1 LYKGRRKEILAAIYK
16 GRKKIDVEEIPIP
29 EINEN
34 ELLIKVKASNICGT
48 DIKILQYGY
57 RQMKEG
63 EHRILGHEV
72 VGEVI
77 KKGENVSM
85 FDLGDRVAVA
95 PNIGC
100 GHCYLCTA
108 GYNNLCNDCK
118 AFGIGLD
125 GGFAEYMKVTEKAII
140 GGNLMIIPENL
151 SFLEASINEPFSCVY
166 NAYESL
172 KTSPIDN
179 VLIIGAGAM
188 GLLHLILSK
197 IAGARKLM
205 VSDISD
211 DRLKLAKKYGADIIL
226 NPSKVNLKEEV
237 FIHTGGKGADVVITA
252 CSIPSVQEEALD
264 LAAKLGR
271 INFFGGLP
279 EGKDSIM
286 FKSNIVHYRQLKITA
301 TTGSTISQFIKSME
315 ILSKKEFDIRGLIT
329 HTFSLEEIEEAF
341 GKAIFGE
348 GLKISIVP

>member
-1 LYKGRRKEILAAIYK
+1 M
-16 GRKKIDVEEIPIP
+16 
-29 EINEN
+29 
-34 ELLIKVKASNICGT
+34 IKVKACNICGT
-48 DIKILQYGY
+48 DIKILKYGY
-57 RQMKEG
+57 HKIKEG
-63 EHRILGHEV
+63 EHQILGHEV
-72 VGEVI
+72 TGEVI
-77 KKGENVSM
+77 KKGGNLSV
-85 FDLGDRVAVA
+85 FNLGDRVAVA

-100 GHCYLCTA
+100 GHCYLCAA
-108 GYNNLCNDCK
+108 GYNNLCNDYE
-118 AFGIGLD
+118 AFGISLD
-125 GGFAEYMKVTEKAII
+125 GGFAEYMKVPYKAII
-140 GGNLMIIPENL
+140 NGNLIKIPKNL

-172 KTSPIDN
+172 KTGTSDN

-197 IAGARKLM
+197 IAGAKKVI

-211 DRLKLAKKYGADIIL
+211 DRLKLAKKYGADVTL

-237 FIHTGGKGADVVITA
+237 FVNTRGKGADVIITA
-252 CSIPSVQEEALD
+252 CSIPSVQEEALN

-286 FKSNIVHYRQLKITA
+286 FKSNIVHYRQLKITG

-315 ILSKKEFDIRGLIT
+315 ILENKKFDIRGLIT
-329 HTFSLEEIEEAF
+329 YTFTLEKIEDAF
-341 GKAIFGE
+341 EKAISGE
-348 GLKISIVP
+348 GLKVSIVPKK

>member
-1 LYKGRRKEILAAIYK
+1 
-16 GRKKIDVEEIPIP
+16 
-29 EINEN
+29 
-34 ELLIKVKASNICGT
+34 
-48 DIKILQYGY
+48 
-57 RQMKEG
+57 MKEE

-72 VGEVI
+72 VGEVV
-77 KKGENVSM
+77 KKGKNVSILN
-85 FDLGDRVAVA
+85 LGDRVAIA
-95 PNIGC
+95 PNVGC
-100 GHCYLCTA
+100 GHCYLCVA
-108 GYNNLCNDCK
+108 GYNNLCNDYE
-118 AFGIGLD
+118 AFGITLD
-125 GGFAEYMKVTEKAII
+125 GGFAEYMKVTDKAII
-140 GGNLMIIPENL
+140 GGNLIKIPENL

-179 VLIIGAGAM
+179 VLIAGAGAI

-211 DRLKLAKKYGADIIL
+211 DRLKLAKKYGADITL

-237 FIHTGGKGADVVITA
+237 FNHTVGKGADVIITA
-252 CSIPSVQEEALD
+252 CSVPSVQEEALD

-286 FKSNIVHYRQLKITA
+286 FKSNIVHYRQLRITG

-329 HTFSLEEIEEAF
+329 HTFGLKEIEDAF
-341 GKAIFGE
+341 EKVISGK
-348 GLKISIVP
+348 GLKIAIVP

>member
-1 LYKGRRKEILAAIYK
+1 M
-16 GRKKIDVEEIPIP
+16 P

-34 ELLIKVKASNICGT
+34 ELLIKVKDCNICGT
-48 DIKILQYGY
+48 DIKILKYGY
-57 RQMKEG
+57 HKIKEG

-72 VGEVI
+72 VGEIV
-77 KKGENVSM
+77 KKGGNV
-85 FDLGDRVAVA
+85 FIFNLGDRIAIA

-100 GHCYLCTA
+100 GHCILCA
-108 GYNNLCNDCK
+108 SGYNNLCDDYE
-118 AFGIGLD
+118 AFGISLD
-125 GGFAEYMKVTEKAII
+125 GGFAEYMKITNKAII
-140 GGNLMIIPENL
+140 GGNLIKIPENL

-172 KTSPIDN
+172 KTGPSDS

-197 IAGARKLM
+197 IAGAKRII
-205 VSDISD
+205 VSDISA
-211 DRLKLAKKYGADIIL
+211 DRLKLAKKYRADITL

-237 FIHTGGKGADVVITA
+237 FINTGGKGADVIITA
-252 CSIPSVQEEALD
+252 CSVPSVQEEALD

-286 FKSNIVHYRQLKITA
+286 FKSNVVHYRQLKITA

-315 ILSKKEFDIRGLIT
+315 ILGNKKFDIRGLIT
-329 HTFSLEEIEEAF
+329 HTFGLEEIEDAF
-341 GKAIFGE
+341 GKAISGE

>member
-1 LYKGRRKEILAAIYK
+1 M
-16 GRKKIDVEEIPIP
+16 P

-34 ELLIKVKASNICGT
+34 ELLIKVKACNICGT
-48 DIKILQYGY
+48 DIKILKYGY
-57 RQMKEG
+57 HKIKEG
-63 EHRILGHEV
+63 EYRILGHEV
-72 VGEVI
+72 TGEVI
-77 KKGENVSM
+77 KKGRNISA
-85 FDLGDRVAVA
+85 FNLGDRVVVA

-100 GHCYLCTA
+100 GHCYLCVA
-108 GYNNLCNDCK
+108 GYNNLCNDYE
-118 AFGIGLD
+118 AFGVSID
-125 GGFAEYMKVTEKAII
+125 GGFAEYMKVPYKAIVN
-140 GGNLMIIPENL
+140 GNLIKISENL

-172 KTSPIDN
+172 KTCPSDN
-179 VLIIGAGAM
+179 VLIIGAGAI

-197 IAGARKLM
+197 IAGAKKVI

-226 NPSKVNLKEEV
+226 NPLKVNLKEKV
-237 FIHTGGKGADVVITA
+237 FSNTKGKGADVIITA
-252 CSIPSVQEEALD
+252 CSVTSIQEEALD

-286 FKSNIVHYRQLKITA
+286 FRSNIVHYRQLNITA

-315 ILSKKEFDIRGLIT
+315 ILENKKFDIRGLIT
-329 HTFSLEEIEEAF
+329 HTFSLEEIEDAF
-341 GKAIFGE
+341 GKAISGE

>member
-1 LYKGRRKEILAAIYK
+1 
-16 GRKKIDVEEIPIP
+16 
-29 EINEN
+29 
-34 ELLIKVKASNICGT
+34 
-48 DIKILQYGY
+48 
-57 RQMKEG
+57 MKEE

-72 VGEVI
+72 VGEVV
-77 KKGENVSM
+77 KKGKNIST
-85 FDLGDRVAVA
+85 FSLGDRVAVA

-100 GHCYLCTA
+100 GHCYLCVA

-118 AFGIGLD
+118 AFGIHLD
-125 GGFAEYMKVTEKAII
+125 GGFAEYMKVTEKAIV

-179 VLIIGAGAM
+179 VLIIGAGAI

-197 IAGARKLM
+197 IAGAKKVM

-211 DRLKLAKKYGADIIL
+211 DRLKIAKKYGADVIL
-226 NPSKVNLKEEV
+226 NPSKVNLKEEI
-237 FIHTGGKGADVVITA
+237 FIHTGGKGADVIITA

-315 ILSKKEFDIRGLIT
+315 ILENNNFDIRGLIT
-329 HTFSLEEIEEAF
+329 HTFSLKEIDDAF
-341 GKAIFGE
+341 EKAISGE
-348 GLKISIVP
+348 GLKIAIIPKDN

>member
-1 LYKGRRKEILAAIYK
+1 
-16 GRKKIDVEEIPIP
+16 VP

-34 ELLIKVKASNICGT
+34 ELLIKVKACNICGT
-48 DIKILQYGY
+48 DIKILKYGY
-57 RQMKEG
+57 HKIKEG

-77 KKGENVSM
+77 KKGGNVSI
-85 FDLGDRVAVA
+85 FNLGDRVAVA

-100 GHCYLCTA
+100 GHCYLCAA
-108 GYNNLCNDCK
+108 GYNNLCNNVK
-118 AFGIGLD
+118 VFGISID
-125 GGFAEYMKVTEKAII
+125 GGFAEYMKIPCKAIVS
-140 GGNLMIIPENL
+140 GNLIKIPENL
-151 SFLEASINEPFSCVY
+151 SFFEASISEPFSCVY

-172 KTSPIDN
+172 KTSPSDN

-197 IAGARKLM
+197 IAGAKKVI
-205 VSDISD
+205 VSDIND

-226 NPSKVNLKEEV
+226 NPSKVNLKEKV
-237 FIHTGGKGADVVITA
+237 FSNTKGKGTDVIITA
-252 CSIPSVQEEALD
+252 CSIPSIQEEALD

-315 ILSKKEFDIRGLIT
+315 ILENKKFDIRGLIT
-329 HTFSLEEIEEAF
+329 HTFGLEEIEEAF
-341 GKAIFGE
+341 GKAISGE

>member
-1 LYKGRRKEILAAIYK
+1 
-16 GRKKIDVEEIPIP
+16 
-29 EINEN
+29 
-34 ELLIKVKASNICGT
+34 
-48 DIKILQYGY
+48 
-57 RQMKEG
+57 MKEE

-72 VGEVI
+72 VGEVV
-77 KKGENVSM
+77 KKGKNISR
-85 FDLGDRVAVA
+85 FNLGDRVAVA
-95 PNIGC
+95 PNVGC
-100 GHCYLCTA
+100 GYCYLCAA
-108 GYNNLCNDCK
+108 GYNNLCNDYE
-118 AFGIGLD
+118 AFGINLD
-125 GGFAEYMKVTEKAII
+125 GGFAEYMKITDKAII
-140 GGNLMIIPENL
+140 GGNLIIIPENL

-179 VLIIGAGAM
+179 VLIAGAGAI

-211 DRLKLAKKYGADIIL
+211 DRLKLAKKYGADITL

-237 FIHTGGKGADVVITA
+237 FIHTGGKGADVIITA
-252 CSIPSVQEEALD
+252 CSVPSVQEEALD

-286 FKSNIVHYRQLKITA
+286 FKSNIVHYRQLKITG

-329 HTFSLEEIEEAF
+329 HTFGLKEIEDAF
-341 GKAIFGE
+341 EKVISGK
-348 GLKISIVP
+348 GLKIAIVP

>member
-1 LYKGRRKEILAAIYK
+1 M
-16 GRKKIDVEEIPIP
+16 P

-34 ELLIKVKASNICGT
+34 ELLIKVKACNICGT
-48 DIKILQYGY
+48 DIKILKYGY
-57 RQMKEG
+57 HKIKEG

-72 VGEVI
+72 AGEVI
-77 KKGENVSM
+77 KKGGNVYT
-85 FDLGDRVAVA
+85 FNLGDRVVVA

-100 GHCYLCTA
+100 GHCYLCAA
-108 GYNNLCNDCK
+108 GYNNLCNDYE
-118 AFGIGLD
+118 AFGISID
-125 GGFAEYMKVTEKAII
+125 GGFAEYMKVPYKAITN
-140 GGNLMIIPENL
+140 GNLIKIPENL

-172 KTSPIDN
+172 KTCPSDG

-197 IAGARKLM
+197 IAGAKKVI

-226 NPSKVNLKEEV
+226 NPSKVNLKEKV
-237 FIHTGGKGADVVITA
+237 FSNTKGKGADVIITA
-252 CSIPSVQEEALD
+252 CSIPSIQEEALD

-279 EGKDSIM
+279 KGKDSIM

-315 ILSKKEFDIRGLIT
+315 ILENKRK
-329 HTFSLEEIEEAF
+329 
-341 GKAIFGE
+341 
-348 GLKISIVP
+348 

>member
-1 LYKGRRKEILAAIYK
+1 
-16 GRKKIDVEEIPIP
+16 
-29 EINEN
+29 
-34 ELLIKVKASNICGT
+34 
-48 DIKILQYGY
+48 
-57 RQMKEG
+57 MKE
-63 EHRILGHEV
+63 EEYRILGHEV
-72 VGEVI
+72 VGEVV
-77 KKGENVSM
+77 KKGKNIST
-85 FDLGDRVAVA
+85 FNLGDRVAIA

-108 GYNNLCNDCK
+108 GYNNLCNDCE
-118 AFGIGLD
+118 AFGINLD
-125 GGFAEYMKVTEKAII
+125 GGFAEYMKITDKAVI

-151 SFLEASINEPFSCVY
+151 NFLEAAINEPLSCVY

-172 KTSPIDN
+172 KTGPSDS

-197 IAGARKLM
+197 VAGAKNII

-211 DRLKLAKKYGADIIL
+211 VRLKLAKKYGADITL

-237 FIHTGGKGADVVITA
+237 FINTGGKGADIIITA
-252 CSIPSVQEEALD
+252 CSVPSIQEESLD

-286 FKSNIVHYRQLKITA
+286 FRSNIVHYRQLKITA
-301 TTGSTISQFIKSME
+301 TTGSTILQFIKSME

-329 HTFSLEEIEEAF
+329 HTFGLKEIEDAF
-341 GKAIFGE
+341 EKVISGE

>member
-1 LYKGRRKEILAAIYK
+1 MYKGRRKEILAAIYK

-226 NPSKVNLKEEV
+226 NPSKVNLKRKYLLIREE
-237 FIHTGGKGADVVITA
+237 
-252 CSIPSVQEEALD
+252 
-264 LAAKLGR
+264 
-271 INFFGGLP
+271 
-279 EGKDSIM
+279 
-286 FKSNIVHYRQLKITA
+286 
-301 TTGSTISQFIKSME
+301 
-315 ILSKKEFDIRGLIT
+315 KELT
-329 HTFSLEEIEEAF
+329 L
-341 GKAIFGE
+341 
-348 GLKISIVP
+348 

>member
-1 LYKGRRKEILAAIYK
+1 M
-16 GRKKIDVEEIPIP
+16 EEVPVP

-34 ELLIKVKASNICGT
+34 ELLIKVKACNICGT
-48 DIKILQYGY
+48 DIKILKHGY
-57 RQMKEG
+57 HKIKEG

-77 KKGENVSM
+77 KEGGNVPA
-85 FDLGDRVAVA
+85 FNLGDRVVIA

-100 GHCYLCTA
+100 GHCYLCAA
-108 GYNNLCNDCK
+108 GYNNLCDDYE
-118 AFGIGLD
+118 AFGVSID
-125 GGFAEYMKVTEKAII
+125 GGFAEYMKVPYKAVVN
-140 GGNLMIIPENL
+140 GNLIKIPKNL
-151 SFLEASINEPFSCVY
+151 SFLEASISEPFSCVY

-172 KTSPIDN
+172 KTCPSDN

-197 IAGARKLM
+197 IAGAKKVI

-226 NPSKVNLKEEV
+226 NPSKINLKEEV
-237 FIHTGGKGADVVITA
+237 FINTGGKGADVIIIA
-252 CSIPSVQEEALD
+252 CSVSFIQEGALD

-279 EGKDSIM
+279 EGEDSIM
-286 FKSNIVHYRQLKITA
+286 FKSNIVHYRQLKITG
-301 TTGSTISQFIKSME
+301 TTGSTISQFINSME
-315 ILSKKEFDIRGLIT
+315 ILENKKFDIRGLIT
-329 HTFSLEEIEEAF
+329 HIFALEEIEDAF
-341 GKAIFGE
+341 EKVISGE
-348 GLKISIVP
+348 GLKISIVPKK

>member
-1 LYKGRRKEILAAIYK
+1 
-16 GRKKIDVEEIPIP
+16 VP

-34 ELLIKVKASNICGT
+34 ELLIKVKACNICGT
-48 DIKILQYGY
+48 DIKILKYGY
-57 RQMKEG
+57 HKIKEG

-72 VGEVI
+72 VGEVV
-77 KKGENVSM
+77 KKGENLSI
-85 FDLGDRVAVA
+85 FNLGDRVAIA

-100 GHCYLCTA
+100 GHCYLCLA
-108 GYNNLCNDCK
+108 GYNNLCDDYE
-118 AFGIGLD
+118 AFGISLD
-125 GGFAEYMKVTEKAII
+125 GGFAEYMKITNKAII
-140 GGNLMIIPENL
+140 GGNLIKIPENL

-172 KTSPIDN
+172 KTGPSDS

-197 IAGARKLM
+197 IAGAKKII
-205 VSDISD
+205 VSDISA
-211 DRLKLAKKYGADIIL
+211 DRLKLAKKYGADITL
-226 NPSKVNLKEEV
+226 NPSKINLKEEV
-237 FIHTGGKGADVVITA
+237 FINTGGKGADVIITA
-252 CSIPSVQEEALD
+252 CSVTSIQEEALD

-286 FKSNIVHYRQLKITA
+286 FRSNIVHYRQLNITA

-315 ILSKKEFDIRGLIT
+315 ILENKKFDIRGLIT
-329 HTFSLEEIEEAF
+329 RTFSLEEIEDAF
-341 GKAIFGE
+341 GKAISGE

>member
-1 LYKGRRKEILAAIYK
+1 
-16 GRKKIDVEEIPIP
+16 
-29 EINEN
+29 
-34 ELLIKVKASNICGT
+34 
-48 DIKILQYGY
+48 
-57 RQMKEG
+57 MKEE

-72 VGEVI
+72 VGEVV
-77 KKGENVSM
+77 KKGKNISR
-85 FDLGDRVAVA
+85 FNLGDRVAVA
-95 PNIGC
+95 PNVGC
-100 GHCYLCTA
+100 GHCYLCAA
-108 GYNNLCNDCK
+108 GYNNLCNDYE
-118 AFGIGLD
+118 AFGINLD
-125 GGFAEYMKVTEKAII
+125 GGFAEYMKITDKAII
-140 GGNLMIIPENL
+140 GGNLIIIPENL

-179 VLIIGAGAM
+179 VLIAGAGAI

-211 DRLKLAKKYGADIIL
+211 DRLKLAKKYGADITL

-237 FIHTGGKGADVVITA
+237 FNHTVGKGADVIITA
-252 CSIPSVQEEALD
+252 CSVPSVQEEALD
-264 LAAKLGR
+264 LTAKLGR

-286 FKSNIVHYRQLKITA
+286 FKSNIVHYRQLRITG

-329 HTFSLEEIEEAF
+329 HTFGLKEIEDAF
-341 GKAIFGE
+341 EKVISGK

>member
-1 LYKGRRKEILAAIYK
+1 M
-16 GRKKIDVEEIPIP
+16 
-29 EINEN
+29 N
-34 ELLIKVKASNICGT
+34 
-48 DIKILQYGY
+48 Q
-57 RQMKEG
+57 G
-63 EHRILGHEV
+63 ERRILGHEV
-72 VGEVI
+72 AGEIV
-77 KKGENVSM
+77 KKGKNIST
-85 FDLGDRVAVA
+85 FNLGDRVAIA

-100 GHCYLCTA
+100 GHCYLCVA
-108 GYNNLCNDCK
+108 GYNNLCNDYE
-118 AFGIGLD
+118 AFGINLD
-125 GGFAEYMKVTEKAII
+125 GGFAEYMKVTDRAIL
-140 GGNLMIIPENL
+140 GGNLMIIPGNL
-151 SFLEASINEPFSCVY
+151 SFLEASINEPLSCVY

-172 KTSPIDN
+172 QTGPSDS
-179 VLIIGAGAM
+179 VLIMGAGAM

-197 IAGARKLM
+197 IVGAKKVM

-211 DRLKLAKKYGADIIL
+211 DRLKIAKKYKADVTL

-237 FIHTGGKGADVVITA
+237 FIHTGGKGADVIITA

-301 TTGSTISQFIKSME
+301 TTGSTILQFLKSME

-329 HTFSLEEIEEAF
+329 HTFGLEEIEEAF
-341 GKAIFGE
+341 EKAISGE
-348 GLKISIVP
+348 GLKISIVPKDN

>member
-1 LYKGRRKEILAAIYK
+1 LIKGRRKEILAAIYK
-16 GRKKIDVEEIPIP
+16 GRNKIDVEEIPIP

-34 ELLIKVKASNICGT
+34 ELLIKVKACNICGT
-48 DIKILQYGY
+48 DIKILKYGY
-57 RQMKEG
+57 HQIKEG

-72 VGEVI
+72 VGEVV
-77 KKGENVSM
+77 KKGKNISILN
-85 FDLGDRVAVA
+85 LGDRVAIA
-95 PNIGC
+95 PNVGC
-100 GHCYLCTA
+100 GHCYLCVA
-108 GYNNLCNDCK
+108 GYNNLCNDYE
-118 AFGIGLD
+118 AFGITLD
-125 GGFAEYMKVTEKAII
+125 GGFAEYMKVTDKAII
-140 GGNLMIIPENL
+140 GGNLIIIPENL
-151 SFLEASINEPFSCVY
+151 SFLEASINEPLSCVY

-179 VLIIGAGAM
+179 VLIVGAGAI

-197 IAGARKLM
+197 IAGAKKVI

-211 DRLKLAKKYGADIIL
+211 DRLKIAKKYRADITL

-237 FIHTGGKGADVVITA
+237 FINTGGKGADVIITA
-252 CSIPSVQEEALD
+252 CSVPSVQEEALN

-286 FKSNIVHYRQLKITA
+286 FKSNLVHYRQLKITA

-315 ILSKKEFDIRGLIT
+315 ILSNKEFDIRGLIT
-329 HTFSLEEIEEAF
+329 HTFGLEEIKDAF
-341 GKAIFGE
+341 EKVISGK
-348 GLKISIVP
+348 GLKIAIVP

>member
-1 LYKGRRKEILAAIYK
+1 
-16 GRKKIDVEEIPIP
+16 VP

-34 ELLIKVKASNICGT
+34 ELLIKVKACNICGT
-48 DIKILQYGY
+48 GIKILKYGY
-57 RQMKEG
+57 HKIKEG

-72 VGEVI
+72 AGEVV
-77 KKGENVSM
+77 KKGENISI
-85 FDLGDRVAVA
+85 FSLGDRVAIA

-100 GHCYLCTA
+100 GHCYLCA
-108 GYNNLCNDCK
+108 SGYNNLCDDYE
-118 AFGIGLD
+118 AFGINLN
-125 GGFAEYMKVTEKAII
+125 GGFAEYMKITSKAII
-140 GGNLMIIPENL
+140 GGNLIKIPENL

-172 KTSPIDN
+172 KTGPIDN

-197 IAGARKLM
+197 IAGAKKII
-205 VSDISD
+205 VSDISA
-211 DRLKLAKKYGADIIL
+211 DRLKLAKKYGADITL
-226 NPSKVNLKEEV
+226 NPSKVDLKEKV
-237 FIHTGGKGADVVITA
+237 FSNTGGKGADVIITA
-252 CSIPSVQEEALD
+252 CSVPSVQEGALD

-279 EGKDSIM
+279 EGGDSIM

-315 ILSKKEFDIRGLIT
+315 ILGNKEFDIRGLIT
-329 HTFSLEEIEEAF
+329 HTFGLEEIEDAF
-341 GKAIFGE
+341 GKAISGE
-348 GLKISIVP
+348 GLKISIVS

>member
-1 LYKGRRKEILAAIYK
+1 M
-16 GRKKIDVEEIPIP
+16 
-29 EINEN
+29 N
-34 ELLIKVKASNICGT
+34 
-48 DIKILQYGY
+48 Q
-57 RQMKEG
+57 G
-63 EHRILGHEV
+63 ERRILGHEV
-72 VGEVI
+72 AGEIV
-77 KKGENVSM
+77 KKGKNIST
-85 FDLGDRVAVA
+85 FNLGDRVAIA

-100 GHCYLCTA
+100 GHCYLCVA
-108 GYNNLCNDCK
+108 GYNNLCNDYE
-118 AFGIGLD
+118 AFGINLD
-125 GGFAEYMKVTEKAII
+125 GGFAEYMKVTDRAIL
-140 GGNLMIIPENL
+140 GGNLMIIPGNL
-151 SFLEASINEPFSCVY
+151 SFLEASINEPLSCVY

-172 KTSPIDN
+172 QTGPSDS
-179 VLIIGAGAM
+179 VLIMGAGAM

-197 IAGARKLM
+197 IVGAKKVM

-211 DRLKLAKKYGADIIL
+211 DRLKIAKKYKADVTS

-237 FIHTGGKGADVVITA
+237 FIHTGGKGADVIITA

-301 TTGSTISQFIKSME
+301 TTGSTILQFLKSME

-329 HTFSLEEIEEAF
+329 HTFGLEEIEEAF
-341 GKAIFGE
+341 EKAISGE
-348 GLKISIVP
+348 GLKISIVPKDN

>member
-1 LYKGRRKEILAAIYK
+1 M
-16 GRKKIDVEEIPIP
+16 P

-34 ELLIKVKASNICGT
+34 ELLIKVKACNICGT
-48 DIKILQYGY
+48 DIKILKYGY
-57 RQMKEG
+57 HKIKEG
-63 EHRILGHEV
+63 EYRILGHEV
-72 VGEVI
+72 TGEVI
-77 KKGENVSM
+77 KKGRNISA
-85 FDLGDRVAVA
+85 FNLGDRVVVA

-100 GHCYLCTA
+100 GHCYLCVA
-108 GYNNLCNDCK
+108 GYNNLCNDYE
-118 AFGIGLD
+118 AFGISID
-125 GGFAEYMKVTEKAII
+125 GGFAEYMKVPYKAIAN
-140 GGNLMIIPENL
+140 GNLIKIPENL

-172 KTSPIDN
+172 KTCPSDN

-197 IAGARKLM
+197 IAGAKKVI

-226 NPSKVNLKEEV
+226 NPSKVNLKEKV
-237 FIHTGGKGADVVITA
+237 FSNTKGKGADVIITA
-252 CSIPSVQEEALD
+252 CSVPSIQEEALD
-264 LAAKLGR
+264 LAVKLGR

-286 FKSNIVHYRQLKITA
+286 FRSNIVHYRQLNITA

-315 ILSKKEFDIRGLIT
+315 ILENKKFDIRGLIT
-329 HTFSLEEIEEAF
+329 HTFSLEEIEDAF
-341 GKAIFGE
+341 GKVISGE

>member
-1 LYKGRRKEILAAIYK
+1 M
-16 GRKKIDVEEIPIP
+16 P

-34 ELLIKVKASNICGT
+34 ELLIKVKACNICGT
-48 DIKILQYGY
+48 DIKILKYGY
-57 RQMKEG
+57 RQMKEE

-72 VGEVI
+72 VGEVV
-77 KKGENVSM
+77 KKGKNISR
-85 FDLGDRVAVA
+85 FNLGDRVAIA

-100 GHCYLCTA
+100 GHCYLCAA
-108 GYNNLCNDCK
+108 GYNNLCNDYE
-118 AFGIGLD
+118 AFGITLD
-125 GGFAEYMKVTEKAII
+125 GGFAEYMKVINKAII
-140 GGNLMIIPENL
+140 GGNLIKIPENL

-172 KTSPIDN
+172 KTGPSDN
-179 VLIIGAGAM
+179 VLIIGAGAI

-197 IAGARKLM
+197 IAGAKKVM

-211 DRLKLAKKYGADIIL
+211 DRLKLAKKYGADVTL

-237 FIHTGGKGADVVITA
+237 FINTGGKGADVIITA
-252 CSIPSVQEEALD
+252 CSVPSVQEEALD

-286 FKSNIVHYRQLKITA
+286 FRSNIVHYRQLKITA

-315 ILSKKEFDIRGLIT
+315 ILSNKEFDIQGLIT
-329 HTFSLEEIEEAF
+329 HTFGLEEIEDAF
-341 GKAIFGE
+341 GKVISGK

>member
-1 LYKGRRKEILAAIYK
+1 
-16 GRKKIDVEEIPIP
+16 VP

-34 ELLIKVKASNICGT
+34 ELLIKVKACNICGT
-48 DIKILQYGY
+48 DIKILKYGY
-57 RQMKEG
+57 RQMKEE

-72 VGEVI
+72 VGEVV
-77 KKGENVSM
+77 KKGKNISR
-85 FDLGDRVAVA
+85 FNLGDRVAIA

-100 GHCYLCTA
+100 GHCYLCAA
-108 GYNNLCNDCK
+108 GYNNLCNDYE
-118 AFGIGLD
+118 AFGITLD
-125 GGFAEYMKVTEKAII
+125 GGFAEYMKVINKAII
-140 GGNLMIIPENL
+140 GGNLIKIPENL

-172 KTSPIDN
+172 KTGPSDN
-179 VLIIGAGAM
+179 VLIIGAGAI

-197 IAGARKLM
+197 IAGAKKVM

-211 DRLKLAKKYGADIIL
+211 DRLKLAKKYGADVTL

-237 FIHTGGKGADVVITA
+237 FINTGGKGADVIITA
-252 CSIPSVQEEALD
+252 CSIQSVQEEALD

-279 EGKDSIM
+279 EGKDSIR

-315 ILSKKEFDIRGLIT
+315 ILSNKEFDIQGLIT
-329 HTFSLEEIEEAF
+329 HTFGLEEIEDAF
-341 GKAIFGE
+341 GKVISGK

>member
-1 LYKGRRKEILAAIYK
+1 
-16 GRKKIDVEEIPIP
+16 
-29 EINEN
+29 
-34 ELLIKVKASNICGT
+34 
-48 DIKILQYGY
+48 
-57 RQMKEG
+57 MKEE

-72 VGEVI
+72 VGEVV
-77 KKGENVSM
+77 KKGKNISR
-85 FDLGDRVAVA
+85 FNLGDRVAVA

-100 GHCYLCTA
+100 GHCYLCAA
-108 GYNNLCNDCK
+108 GYNNLCNDYE
-118 AFGIGLD
+118 AFGINLD
-125 GGFAEYMKVTEKAII
+125 GGFAEYMKITDKAII
-140 GGNLMIIPENL
+140 GGNLIIIPENL

-179 VLIIGAGAM
+179 VLIAGAGAI

-197 IAGARKLM
+197 IAGAKKVM

-211 DRLKLAKKYGADIIL
+211 DRLKIAKKYGADITL

-237 FIHTGGKGADVVITA
+237 FNHTVGKGADVIITA
-252 CSIPSVQEEALD
+252 CSVPSVQEEALD

-315 ILSKKEFDIRGLIT
+315 ILSNKEFDIQGLIT
-329 HTFSLEEIEEAF
+329 HTFGLEEIKDAF
-341 GKAIFGE
+341 EKVISGK